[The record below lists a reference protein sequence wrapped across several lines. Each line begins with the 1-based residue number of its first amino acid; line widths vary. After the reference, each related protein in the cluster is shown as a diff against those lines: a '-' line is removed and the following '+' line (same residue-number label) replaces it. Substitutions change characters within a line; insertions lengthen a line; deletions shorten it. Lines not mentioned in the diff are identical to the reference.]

1 MRIPPQRPLFDVP
14 RDVAYF
20 NCASATPQLNAAR
33 DRLRESVAGKSHP
46 WTRIPADY
54 FTNAERI
61 RALCAEAI
69 GGDAEGYAVVPAASY
84 ALATAARTLEP
95 RLAKG
100 DAIVMMAGE
109 FPSLVLAFRRV
120 AAERGAAID
129 IVAAPEDD
137 DWTRAILDRIGA
149 RTKVVAVASC
159 HWTNGARV
167 DLVRIARACRD
178 AGAALVVDGTQTVGA
193 MPFDFAAIDPDFLAL
208 SGYKWM
214 LGPYGVSFLY
224 VAARWREARPL
235 EESWLARRGAEDFAA
250 LVNPSDE
257 YQPGARRF
265 DVGEKGNALLA
276 GTIAGLEQLREWGV
290 ASIAESL
297 AAVNERI
304 ARGVT
309 ELGLRVASPQLRCPH
324 MFGARI
330 PERFTGDLIAALRE
344 REVYVSRRGQS
355 LRFSPHLHVE
365 DADIERLLSALRELL
380 R

>member
-1 MRIPPQRPLFDVP
+1 MRIPSQRHLFDVP
-14 RDVAYF
+14 RGVAYF

-33 DRLRESVAGKSHP
+33 ERLRESVAEKSHP
-46 WTRIPADY
+46 WTRVPADY

-69 GGDAEGYAVVPAASY
+69 GGDADGYAVVPAASY
-84 ALATAARTLEP
+84 ALATAARTFEP

-120 AAERGAAID
+120 AAERGASID
-129 IVAAPEDD
+129 VVPAPEDD
-137 DWTRAILDRIGA
+137 DWTRAILGRIDA

-214 LGPYGVSFLY
+214 LGPYGVSFLH
-224 VAARWREARPL
+224 VAARWRDARPL

-250 LVNPSDE
+250 LVNPSNE

-265 DVGEKGNALLA
+265 DMGERSSFVHVPMAQAALTQLLA
-276 GTIAGLEQLREWGV
+276 WGVPEVADTIASLTSYLATGADKIGLETAPEQLRAPHLMGIRFPGGLP
-290 ASIAESL
+290 SGLAESL
-297 AAVNERI
+297 AAQRI
-304 ARGVT
+304 
-309 ELGLRVASPQLRCPH
+309 
-324 MFGARI
+324 
-330 PERFTGDLIAALRE
+330 
-344 REVYVSRRGQS
+344 YVSIRGDS
-355 LRFSPHLHVE
+355 VRVSPHVYNTT
-365 DADIERLLSALRELL
+365 ADCDRLLDALAKG
-380 R
+380 

>member
-61 RALCAEAI
+61 RALCAEVI

-137 DWTRAILDRIGA
+137 DWTRAILDRIDA

-297 AAVNERI
+297 A
-304 ARGVT
+304 
-309 ELGLRVASPQLRCPH
+309 
-324 MFGARI
+324 
-330 PERFTGDLIAALRE
+330 
-344 REVYVSRRGQS
+344 
-355 LRFSPHLHVE
+355 
-365 DADIERLLSALRELL
+365 
-380 R
+380 